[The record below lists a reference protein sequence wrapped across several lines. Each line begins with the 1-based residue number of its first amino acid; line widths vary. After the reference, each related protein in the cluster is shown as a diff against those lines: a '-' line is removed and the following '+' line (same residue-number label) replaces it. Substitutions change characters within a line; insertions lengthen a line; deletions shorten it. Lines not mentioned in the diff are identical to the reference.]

1 MNDNTSRPLT
11 LFELN
16 HLVSEVI
23 AIDLQQQ
30 YWVEA
35 EVSEIREVRG
45 HCYLELVQKE
55 AFTNTPVARAS
66 AKCWANKWSTIR
78 SHFERV
84 AQQPI
89 VKGMKLLLL
98 VYANFHEAFGFSWI
112 ITDINAEYTMGN
124 LARQR
129 LEILK
134 TLREEG
140 VIDLQK
146 SLCLSPFALHI
157 AVISSSGAAGYDDFC
172 HQLVDNASG
181 FKFTTKLFAAVMQ
194 GEKTEESI
202 IQALN
207 KINEQDDNFD
217 AVVII
222 RGGGATSDLSG
233 FDTLALAE
241 NVANFPL
248 PIITGIG
255 HNRDESI
262 IDIVSFVSVKTPTA
276 AATFLIDNIANT
288 QNRIDIACRTIRTK
302 AMQMIE
308 YQKLRLTHLAT
319 SLTTTP
325 TLVIT
330 RQKANVNALS
340 KKMSYCSQ
348 AILMQSNDKLR
359 LLNEKI
365 NIHIPYLLKKKEL
378 MLNSLDSRIKALDP
392 KLLLKRGYSITVT
405 PDGKVVRDATTLKAG
420 DEIITKLNKGK
431 ITSIIK

>member
-1 MNDNTSRPLT
+1 
-11 LFELN
+11 
-16 HLVSEVI
+16 
-23 AIDLQQQ
+23 
-30 YWVEA
+30 
-35 EVSEIREVRG
+35 
-45 HCYLELVQKE
+45 
-55 AFTNTPVARAS
+55 
-66 AKCWANKWSTIR
+66 
-78 SHFERV
+78 
-84 AQQPI
+84 
-89 VKGMKLLLL
+89 
-98 VYANFHEAFGFSWI
+98 
-112 ITDINAEYTMGN
+112 
-124 LARQR
+124 
-129 LEILK
+129 
-134 TLREEG
+134 
-140 VIDLQK
+140 
-146 SLCLSPFALHI
+146 
-157 AVISSSGAAGYDDFC
+157 
-172 HQLVDNASG
+172 
-181 FKFTTKLFAAVMQ
+181 MQ

-255 HNRDESI
+255 HNRDESF

-330 RQKANVNALS
+330 RQKANINALS

-420 DEIITKLNKGK
+420 DEIITKLKKGK

>member
-1 MNDNTSRPLT
+1 MSDNTSRPLT

-66 AKCWANKWSTIR
+66 AQCWANKWSTIR
-78 SHFERV
+78 SRFERV

-129 LEILK
+129 MEILR

-146 SLCLSPFALHI
+146 SLSLSPFVLHI

-172 HQLVDNASG
+172 HQLIDNASG

-194 GEKTEESI
+194 GEKTEDSI

-207 KINEQDDNFD
+207 KINEQDDDFD

-262 IDIVSFVSVKTPTA
+262 IDIVSYVSVKTPTA

-288 QNRIDIACRTIRTK
+288 QSRIDTACRTIRTK

-308 YQKLRLTHLAT
+308 HQKLRLTHLTT

-348 AILMQSNDKLR
+348 TILMQSNDKLR

>member
-1 MNDNTSRPLT
+1 MSNNTSKPLT

-45 HCYLELVQKE
+45 HCYLELMQKE
-55 AFTNTPVARAS
+55 TFTNTPVARAS

-78 SHFERV
+78 ARFERV

-124 LARQR
+124 LARRRQ
-129 LEILK
+129 EILQ

-146 SLCLSPFALHI
+146 SLHFSPFALHI

-172 HQLVDNASG
+172 HQLLDNNYG
-181 FKFTTKLFAAVMQ
+181 FKFSTELFAAVMQ
-194 GEKTEESI
+194 GEKTEQSI

-207 KINEQDDNFD
+207 RINEQDSHFD

-262 IDIVSFVSVKTPTA
+262 IDIVSYLSVKTPTA
-276 AATFLIDNIANT
+276 AAAFLIDNIVNT
-288 QNRIDIACRTIRTK
+288 QNRIDAACRTIRIK

-308 YQKLRLTHLAT
+308 YQKLRLTHLTT

-325 TLVIT
+325 TLAIT

-348 AILMQSNDKLR
+348 TILMQSYDHLR

-365 NIHIPYLLKKKEL
+365 NIHVLHLLKKKEL
-378 MLNSLDSRIKALDP
+378 ILNGLDGRMKALDP
-392 KLLLKRGYSITVT
+392 QLMLKRGYSITTT
-405 PDGKVVRDATTLKAG
+405 PDGKVVRDASTLKAG
-420 DEIITKLNKGK
+420 DKIITKLNKGK

>member
-1 MNDNTSRPLT
+1 MSNNTSKPLT

-55 AFTNTPVARAS
+55 TFTNTPVARAS

-78 SHFERV
+78 ARFERV

-124 LARQR
+124 LARRRQ
-129 LEILK
+129 EILQ

-146 SLCLSPFALHI
+146 SLHFSPFALHI

-172 HQLVDNASG
+172 HQLLDNNYG
-181 FKFTTKLFAAVMQ
+181 FKFSTELFAAVMQ
-194 GEKTEESI
+194 GEKTEQSI

-207 KINEQDDNFD
+207 RINKQDADFD

-222 RGGGATSDLSG
+222 RGGGATSDLTG

-262 IDIVSFVSVKTPTA
+262 IDIVSYLSVKTPTA
-276 AATFLIDNIANT
+276 AAAFLIDNIVNT
-288 QNRIDIACRTIRTK
+288 QNRIDAACRTIRIK

-308 YQKLRLTHLAT
+308 YQKLRLTHLTT

-325 TLVIT
+325 TLAIT

-348 AILMQSNDKLR
+348 TILMQSYDHLR

-365 NIHIPYLLKKKEL
+365 NIHVLHLLKKKEL
-378 MLNSLDSRIKALDP
+378 ILNGLDGRMKALDP
-392 KLLLKRGYSITVT
+392 QLMLKRGYSITTT
-405 PDGKVVRDATTLKAG
+405 PDGKVVRDASTLKAG
-420 DEIITKLNKGK
+420 DKIITKLNKGK